1 MKRLGKR
8 ASIAIYW
15 SLLTLGAIIAVTG
28 IITEN
33 DIPEYV
39 LAAVAVTLIAFCI
52 GQTLILTKHGTK
64 KKTLKKALFNF
75 VTLFVLMLCFNFI
88 MVTKPISHTIAFSLI
103 GSAFAAIVS
112 VWYDLIRKLSD

>member
-1 MKRLGKR
+1 MKRFGKR

-15 SLLTLGAIIAVTG
+15 SLLSLGFIIAVTG
-28 IITEN
+28 IITDN
-33 DIPEYV
+33 DILEYV
-39 LAAVAVTLIAFCI
+39 LVAVATTLIAFCI
-52 GQTLILTKHGTK
+52 SQTVILTTQGTA
-64 KKTLKKALFNF
+64 KKTIKKLLFNF
-75 VTLFVLMLCFNFI
+75 VTIFVLMLCFNFI